1 MRTKK
6 KIFIVDDDNIVHQAI
21 AAVLSSDEFE
31 IIHAYDGRDIV
42 VRIQNEQPDL
52 VILDIMMPIGD
63 GRDICRD
70 IRENPETK
78 KIMVLMLSA
87 KSEHFERILGL
98 ELGADDYITKPF
110 NPVLVGNKIKRMCGI
125 KLSSSMQ
132 AK

>member
-1 MRTKK
+1 M
-6 KIFIVDDDNIVHQAI
+6 
-21 AAVLSSDEFE
+21 L
-31 IIHAYDGRDIV
+31 YDGRDIV
-42 VRIQNEQPDL
+42 VQIQNEQPDL